1 MVLHARSFQEIIKRE
16 RIADPALL
24 PVSVCAT
31 AGSSL
36 GSSLGSRSYIGSASS
51 EWSLE
56 RSLKSALSEIQA
68 DPAMAMAPLQATICS
83 RPSSAWR
90 HGDRHGDHEPPLDR
104 QACVR
109 VCCMEEH
116 AEHGENEGPMN
127 HDFLEM
133 NVIGTRQRW
142 SAATT
147 SVCVGSG
154 AWMSLDPA
162 AATAAP
168 LRDKVALLQW
178 EGVEDTVAWAEQAPS
193 PLQSRSVLL
202 PGSTRHA
209 PHALL
214 HTPCSTRPAP
224 HARFHT
230 WTSLAWA
237 LRSPD

>member
-68 DPAMAMAPLQATICS
+68 DPAMVMAPLQATICT

-90 HGDRHGDHEPPLDR
+90 HGDRHGDREPLDR

-116 AEHGENEGPMN
+116 EEHGENEGPMN
-127 HDFLEM
+127 HDFLDM

-154 AWMSLDPA
+154 AWMSLDHAAAAGAAA

-214 HTPCSTRPAP
+214 HTPCSTRQVP
-224 HARFHT
+224 HVDK
-230 WTSLAWA
+230 LG
-237 LRSPD
+237 LGPP

>member
-1 MVLHARSFQEIIKRE
+1 MVLHACSFQEIIKRE

-36 GSSLGSRSYIGSASS
+36 GSSLGSRSDIGSASS

-56 RSLKSALSEIQA
+56 WSLKSALSQIQA
-68 DPAMAMAPLQATICS
+68 DPAMVMAPLQATICS
-83 RPSSAWR
+83 QPSSAWR
-90 HGDRHGDHEPPLDR
+90 HGDRHGGREPLDS

-116 AEHGENEGPMN
+116 EEHEENEGPMN

-154 AWMSLDPA
+154 AWMSLDPT

-178 EGVEDTVAWAEQAPS
+178 EGVEDAVAWAEQAPGPS
-193 PLQSRSVLL
+193 RSRSVLL

-209 PHALL
+209 PHVKLGL
-214 HTPCSTRPAP
+214 GPQ
-224 HARFHT
+224 
-230 WTSLAWA
+230 
-237 LRSPD
+237 